1 MRKIFVYPT
10 KMLWPTILPLASLFQ
25 SLHLHKELAKRR
37 LKVFWAVLFF
47 IIVWEIVPEYI
58 FPLTAGISIFC
69 LANQHSSTFTYL
81 FGGANGNEG
90 LGFLSW
96 CMDWQYVCRTR
107 SLRES
112 RLLLTRCRL
121 EQMSLCCH

>member
-10 KMLWPTILPLASLFQ
+10 KMLWPTVLPLASLFQ

-37 LKVFWAVLFF
+37 LKVFWAVLLF
-47 IIVWEIVPEYI
+47 IIIWEIVPEYM

-96 CMDWQYVCRTR
+96 CMDWQYVCVIW
-107 SLRES
+107 SGCE
-112 RLLLTRCRL
+112 
-121 EQMSLCCH
+121 